1 MPKNDPELERL
12 RAEMDAAQRQIDS
25 AKQRLDYIGP
35 RRDAIKREIES
46 VNYRIADLKHSIDI
60 EYEAIRACRQ
70 AHNKIDADNHRWSAQ
85 DFKAALD
92 REYSIKNGYFEQ
104 LSAIRSE
111 FEPAL
116 AELRSAQERKRRA
129 REAFQARLAALKA
142 ANEASRAK
150 WHEKPCSKCG
160 KTIRYHEDW
169 ARVPDM
175 CKECRERERAMWHEK
190 PCAKCGRTIRYRED
204 WAHIPNI
211 CKDCKSRRG

>member
-12 RAEMDAAQRQIDS
+12 RAEMDAAQRQIDA

-46 VNYRIADLKHSIDI
+46 INYRIADLKRSIDI

-70 AHNKIDADNHRWSAQ
+70 AHNKIDADNHRWRAQ

-104 LSAIRSE
+104 LSALKSE

-116 AELRSAQERKRRA
+116 AELRSAKERKNRA
-129 REAFQARLAALKA
+129 RDAFQARLATLKA
-142 ANEASRAK
+142 ANEEA
-150 WHEKPCSKCG
+150 
-160 KTIRYHEDW
+160 
-169 ARVPDM
+169 
-175 CKECRERERAMWHEK
+175 RAMWHEK